1 MSLAYIFAAT
11 KAEARALR
19 RVPPAAGAVQ
29 CSTPARIFVT
39 GMGPAAARAA
49 ARRAVESIPAAGPRP
64 TLFLVMGVCGS
75 LTKSL
80 AENTIVIYSAC
91 LTTAGNE
98 TAKTSST
105 LAGRMAAAL
114 EAKCGPIESVVG
126 VTTHKMAALR
136 SEKLHLA
143 ERGASV
149 VDMESYEILAAARA
163 AGIPGAALRVVSDSL
178 ERELPDFTPA
188 IGPGGEI
195 RRVAAALIALRA
207 PVSTARLMAAQR
219 RAIKRLEAALEVALG
234 SFAGL

>member
-11 KAEARALR
+11 HAEARALR
-19 RVPPAAGAVQ
+19 RISPAAGAPQ
-29 CSTPARIFVT
+29 CSIPARIFVT
-39 GMGPAAARAA
+39 GVGPAAARAA
-49 ARRAVESIPAAGPRP
+49 ARRAVESIPAAGPKP
-64 TLFLVMGVCGS
+64 ALFLVIGACGS
-75 LTKSL
+75 LTQAL
-80 AENTIVIYSAC
+80 AENAIVVYRAC
-91 LTTAGNE
+91 LTTAGSE
-98 TAKTSST
+98 TVETSST
-105 LAGRMAAAL
+105 LAGRIAAAL
-114 EAKCGPIESVVG
+114 AAKCGLVESVVG
-126 VTTHKMAALR
+126 ITTDKVAALR
-136 SEKLHLA
+136 SEKLRLA

-195 RRVAAALIALRA
+195 RRLAAARIALRA

-234 SFAGL
+234 YLAGL